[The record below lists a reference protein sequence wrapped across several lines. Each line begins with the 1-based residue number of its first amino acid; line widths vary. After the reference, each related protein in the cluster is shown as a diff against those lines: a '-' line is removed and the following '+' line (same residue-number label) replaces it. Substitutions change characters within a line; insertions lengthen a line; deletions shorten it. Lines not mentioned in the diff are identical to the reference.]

1 MQKGKSYIR
10 DSGDFIGKIKN
21 LTSIP
26 SGSLL
31 VTADVVGLY
40 PNIPHDLG
48 LKALR
53 EALAKRENKSV
64 ATDELVK
71 MAEFVLKNNYFEFN
85 GGVNNRFL
93 GRLLVPN
100 LRHHMHVF
108 LWTKWKQTFYKLKNF
123 NR

>member
-1 MQKGKSYIR
+1 M
-10 DSGDFIGKIKN
+10 
-21 LTSIP
+21 
-26 SGSLL
+26 
-31 VTADVVGLY
+31 VGLY
-40 PNIPHDLG
+40 PNIPHDLS

-71 MAEFVLKNNYFEFN
+71 MAEFVLKIIILNLME
-85 GGVNNRFL
+85 VLNNRFL

-100 LRHHMHVF
+100 LRHHMRVF

>member
-31 VTADVVGLY
+31 VTADVVRLY

-71 MAEFVLKNNYFEFN
+71 MAEFVLKNN
-85 GGVNNRFL
+85 RFL

-100 LRHHMHVF
+100 LRHHIRVF